1 MHVSPINL
9 YGITQEKKCSQV
21 LHIYFV
27 FMCLFSFIAHVLHQ
41 TCFQHVWTF
50 SCLMRCNKLCIPGPL
65 IYFNKHR
72 IQSTVAF
79 AKTRMLSVA
88 RYTSNTS
95 STAATCLCLA
105 SLTSSLAV
113 YSILTALSAPNN
125 GRHPDLISAV
135 QASTNSQIEH
145 TIYSRKNQR
154 DQSKNVQTQNKQ
166 IYSFK
171 LTQINTRIGHC
182 IVFVIVFFLPLGTE
196 EIIKFFCHTWRVMH
210 GVELNYWSNRMQ
222 VILTVSRC

>member
-1 MHVSPINL
+1 M
-9 YGITQEKKCSQV
+9 
-21 LHIYFV
+21 
-27 FMCLFSFIAHVLHQ
+27 
-41 TCFQHVWTF
+41 WTF
-50 SCLMRCNKLCIPGPL
+50 SYLMRCNKLCIPGPL

-72 IQSTVAF
+72 MQSTVAF

-125 GRHPDLISAV
+125 GRHPDLMSAV

-145 TIYSRKNQR
+145 TIYRRKC
-154 DQSKNVQTQNKQ
+154 SASIQNCTNTDRM
-166 IYSFK
+166 SNK
-171 LTQINTRIGHC
+171 LTVTEINP
-182 IVFVIVFFLPLGTE
+182 IVP
-196 EIIKFFCHTWRVMH
+196 
-210 GVELNYWSNRMQ
+210 
-222 VILTVSRC
+222 